1 MFWMHK
7 TIVMKISSVI
17 YTSNDVIYGIGVLAY
32 WSTGTL
38 E

>member
-17 YTSNDVIYGIGVLAY
+17 FMSSKVIYGIGVLA
-32 WSTGTL
+32 
-38 E
+38 